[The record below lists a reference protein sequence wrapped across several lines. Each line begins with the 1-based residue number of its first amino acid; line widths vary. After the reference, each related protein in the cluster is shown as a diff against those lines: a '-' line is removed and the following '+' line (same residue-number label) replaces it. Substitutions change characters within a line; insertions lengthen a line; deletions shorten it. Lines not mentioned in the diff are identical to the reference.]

1 MAVIDFATNINAQSS
16 FGVTVRLLPLLLN
29 IIASQQAW
37 PDNIIDSSNN
47 LLVRGEFE
55 SLGNLYAQIQAATNA
70 FKCAGLQGVSGTFTV
85 TEGTVTVQGGIIVG
99 IS

>member
-1 MAVIDFATNINAQSS
+1 MAVIDFATSVNAESS
-16 FGVTVRLLPLLLN
+16 FGVTVRLLPLLLH

-37 PDNIIDSSNN
+37 PDSIMDNSNN

-55 SLGNLYAQIQAATNA
+55 SIGNLYAQIQAAANA
-70 FKCAGLQGVSGTFTV
+70 FKCAGLQGVTGTFTV
-85 TEGTVTVQGGIIVG
+85 TEGTVTVRGGIIVG